1 MQTIGALGI
10 AMNIVKWLSQEQKYH
25 HLVKL
30 SVVLLKKKMA
40 SSPKKQIKEGRTFDV
55 RAWLLFDEVFANI
68 EFRKKF

>member
-1 MQTIGALGI
+1 
-10 AMNIVKWLSQEQKYH
+10 MNIVKWLSQEQKYH

-55 RAWLLFDEVFANI
+55 RA
-68 EFRKKF
+68 